1 MHVKMKAFLII
12 PLVLF
17 AFGITLTSISAD
29 GGRPLS
35 ASLSGAAGVP
45 NRSGI
50 VAAPPLEPRNR
61 PSGLP
66 PNPFARPP
74 EAAPR
79 ISLSLTGDKV
89 EDLVVTAYQH
99 VGLNC
104 LQ

>member
-1 MHVKMKAFLII
+1 MD
-12 PLVLF
+12 
-17 AFGITLTSISAD
+17 ITGWLK
-29 GGRPLS
+29 
-35 ASLSGAAGVP
+35 VP

-89 EDLVVTAYQH
+89 EDLVVTA
-99 VGLNC
+99 
-104 LQ
+104 

>member
-1 MHVKMKAFLII
+1 M
-12 PLVLF
+12 
-17 AFGITLTSISAD
+17 
-29 GGRPLS
+29 GR
-35 ASLSGAAGVP
+35 ANAR
-45 NRSGI
+45 RSC
-50 VAAPPLEPRNR
+50 VRKQ
-61 PSGLP
+61 
-66 PNPFARPP
+66 